1 MTRVVKLAKGTASW
15 GRASGPGLWGRE
27 CIAPSRAPPSN
38 RAAQPQTRWRGRH
51 HLAAWST
58 PKNSQFR
65 ATANWSHLML
75 GFLGHRGFF
84 VAAKGGK
91 KVVRV
96 QPLVHLMLG
105 FCQLFQ
111 PCPPLLQP
119 SSPFCPGT
127 RKSFGRFAPVAIMS
141 CAFLHVLSRVLA
153 AGEDSLTLL
162 LPNPIR
168 SSPVSSSPPPFVN
181 AKLTCFA
188 SRSSRSVKVTKP
200 FRFQ

>member
-1 MTRVVKLAKGTASW
+1 M
-15 GRASGPGLWGRE
+15 SGPGLWGRE

-38 RAAQPQTRWRGRH
+38 RAAEPQTRWRGE
-51 HLAAWST
+51 T
-58 PKNSQFR
+58 PPCCVVDPKKLPVQSNGQLVAPDAGLF
-65 ATANWSHLML
+65 
-75 GFLGHRGFF
+75 GPPCFF

-91 KVVRV
+91 KLVRV

-119 SSPFCPGT
+119 SSPFCPRT

-141 CAFLHVLSRVLA
+141 CAFLDVLSRVLA
-153 AGEDSLTLL
+153 AREDSLTGL

-168 SSPVSSSPPPFVN
+168 SSPVSSSPHPFVN
-181 AKLTCFA
+181 AKLTYFA

-200 FRFQ
+200 FRFQLARNII

>member
-1 MTRVVKLAKGTASW
+1 
-15 GRASGPGLWGRE
+15 
-27 CIAPSRAPPSN
+27 
-38 RAAQPQTRWRGRH
+38 
-51 HLAAWST
+51 
-58 PKNSQFR
+58 
-65 ATANWSHLML
+65 ML

-127 RKSFGRFAPVAIMS
+127 RKSFGRFAPVAIMRCIS
-141 CAFLHVLSRVLA
+141 PAYLGFLQLA
-153 AGEDSLTLL
+153 RFFDCSI
-162 LPNPIR
+162 PNPIR
-168 SSPVSSSPPPFVN
+168 SSSHFFGPHRFVN

-188 SRSSRSVKVTKP
+188 SLSSRSVKVTKH
-200 FRFQ
+200 FRFPISQKSHLLWLLYGLLTSLTKHLLMLLP

>member
-1 MTRVVKLAKGTASW
+1 MQKAPRVEAELADQ
-15 GRASGPGLWGRE
+15 ASGVVSASL
-27 CIAPSRAPPSN
+27 PPELLLPIEPHN
-38 RAAQPQTRWRGRH
+38 HKHGGGGDTTLLRGRTQKKYQ
-51 HLAAWST
+51 S
-58 PKNSQFR
+58 R

-141 CAFLHVLSRVLA
+141 CAFLDVLSRVLA
-153 AGEDSLTLL
+153 AGEDS
-162 LPNPIR
+162 
-168 SSPVSSSPPPFVN
+168 F
-181 AKLTCFA
+181 
-188 SRSSRSVKVTKP
+188 
-200 FRFQ
+200 